1 MPPAGFEPTAS
12 GLGILRSIL
21 LSYRGVGG
29 FSGCYELFFNPVIS
43 SCGLNVDKLAAKRVF
58 YGRKCHRIELPQ
70 RATRS
75 QGPAV
80 VMQLLT

>member
-1 MPPAGFEPTAS
+1 
-12 GLGILRSIL
+12 
-21 LSYRGVGG
+21 
-29 FSGCYELFFNPVIS
+29 
-43 SCGLNVDKLAAKRVF
+43 VDKLAAKRVF